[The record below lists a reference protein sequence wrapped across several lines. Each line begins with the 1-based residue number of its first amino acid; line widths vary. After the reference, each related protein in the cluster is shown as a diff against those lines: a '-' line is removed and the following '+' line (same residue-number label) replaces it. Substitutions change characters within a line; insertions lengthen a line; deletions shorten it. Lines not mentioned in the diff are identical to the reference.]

1 MLPAASSIS
10 EIEEAAGSTLKRARS
25 KKGHLG
31 QSTHSPNAHF
41 EHIKHKF
48 SSLFAGIGYPGT
60 GLDAPEVDVY
70 QDLLISHFMF
80 ASILLPNTYPY
91 IEGSRVSVMEAHLN
105 ATGSC

>member
-1 MLPAASSIS
+1 MIDS
-10 EIEEAAGSTLKRARS
+10 
-25 KKGHLG
+25 
-31 QSTHSPNAHF
+31 Q
-41 EHIKHKF
+41 KF

-60 GLDAPEVDVY
+60 GLDAPEVDVS
-70 QDLLISHFMF
+70 QDLLISHFIF